1 MDARRWSADV
11 MELGDRIAALTAA
24 GAAQLC
30 RYLDEAYGVQSPV
43 AATVNPE
50 PGPDPEHSPAPP
62 TVVGVRLEGYD
73 PVSKVAVVRAVRA
86 VTGRGL
92 KEALELLGQA
102 PFVLM
107 EGLDR
112 DEGERVKAELEAA
125 GARVSLV

>member
-24 GAAQLC
+24 GAAQLY
-30 RYLDEAYGVQSPV
+30 RYLHDTYGVRSPV
-43 AATVNPE
+43 AAPVRRE
-50 PGPDPEHSPAPP
+50 PLPPPAP
-62 TVVGVRLEGYD
+62 TVVSVRLDGYD
-73 PVSKVAVVRAVRA
+73 PVSKLTVVRAVRS

-92 KEALELLGQA
+92 KEALDLLNQA
-102 PFVLM
+102 PFVLI